1 MSRLETEFADAD
13 DSPGLMLW
21 RVTNAWQAAQRAA
34 LKPYD
39 LTHVQFVLLASL
51 TWLGGAGT
59 GEPVTQRHLA
69 QHAGTDPMM
78 TSQVLRTLEA
88 KGLVTRE
95 AHPTDARARALA
107 ATSTGVELVNRAIGA
122 VERVDRDFFAALGRR
137 RGDFTKLLS
146 RLV

>member
-51 TWLGGAGT
+51 TWLGGVGT

-107 ATSTGVELVNRAIGA
+107 ATATGVELVNRAIGA
-122 VERVDRDFFAALGRR
+122 VETVDRDFFAALGRR
-137 RGDFTKLLS
+137 RGDFTKLLGK
-146 RLV
+146 LL

>member
-51 TWLGGAGT
+51 TWLGGVGT

-107 ATSTGVELVNRAIGA
+107 ATATGVALVNRAIGA
-122 VERVDRDFFAALGRR
+122 VETVDRDFFAALGRR
-137 RGDFTKLLS
+137 RGDFTKLLGK
-146 RLV
+146 LL